1 MNGSDVNFLMNPE
14 NRATLDEAK
23 SKDELFLKLTVFNV
37 AFHNFEASQMDLE
50 AIKGDNYAFVPF
62 PCGAFVDLI
71 TEAFSILGSDTS
83 KKFLDIGCGIGTK
96 VILACPLF
104 DSYGIEYDEKY
115 CEKAKSLGINR
126 VGLVDAMLFDKY
138 DQFDLLYYYRP
149 MHDSVKYREFES
161 KVHAEMKPGALVAP
175 MHTEYDWDNCEDM
188 ERLSKFLYRKR
199 S

>member
-1 MNGSDVNFLMNPE
+1 MNGNDVNFLMNPE
-14 NRATLDEAK
+14 NRIVLDEEK
-23 SKDELFLKLTVFNV
+23 TKEQLSLKLTVFDV
-37 AFHNFEASQMDLE
+37 AFHNFEASQIGD

-71 TEAFSILGSDTS
+71 IEAFTVLGSDTS

-96 VILACPLF
+96 VILATSLF
-104 DSYGIEYDEKY
+104 DSYGIEYDEVY
-115 CEKAKSLGINR
+115 CEKAKSLGLNR

-149 MHDSVKYREFES
+149 IHDSAKYREFES
-161 KVHAEMKPGALVAP
+161 KVHAEMRPGALVAP
-175 MHTEYDWDNCEDM
+175 MHTEYDWDSCEDI